1 MEFEE
6 ATRQE
11 CCRASE
17 GLNTELL
24 LACVED
30 RGQPEDLSLVWDEDE
45 ETCTKFFKFEIKYFA
60 DDDKVEEIL
69 TTEISNQSTSDWF
82 IQYFIFEKDN
92 NYVFFKMSVIKK

>member
-1 MEFEE
+1 MEFEA

-69 TTEISNQSTSDWF
+69 TTEEILTGRALAD
-82 IQYFIFEKDN
+82 ECC
-92 NYVFFKMSVIKK
+92 